1 MIVLELILLIGIM
14 ICFLEGPLV
23 VILSFGLPFTLL
35 LYTILLIL
43 IIMLESNFGNTFWI
57 LKIFS
62 MLSLVAWVSN

>member
-62 MLSLVAWVSN
+62 MLSLVA